1 MKLADTCV
9 WIELLADTP
18 TGRHY
23 KGLFSAPELILVPT
37 LVLFELRR
45 WSLRELDEA
54 ESDRVMAA
62 TRNSHIVQL
71 GESTAL
77 AAAALT
83 RQHRLAALDALIYA
97 TALQHQAVLVTCDAH
112 FESLPGVE
120 YRAKVAM

>member
-1 MKLADTCV
+1 VKLADTCV

-23 KGLFSAPELILVPT
+23 RGLFSAPELILVPT

-83 RQHRLAALDALIYA
+83 RQHKLTALDAYA
-97 TALQHQAVLVTCDAH
+97 TALQHQAVLVTCDAQ

-120 YRAKVAM
+120 YRAKVAV